1 MRLLSEP
8 YRAHM
13 LEADIARRKIDQF
26 MRDVKKQALEKQKPA
41 MAKVMA
47 GVRDTYDAVSR
58 SLQAGGDMSAPF
70 IQGRKGLFANPKSWI
85 EAWGPAMKALWS
97 KGDDVVERYMLDN
110 VERHPM
116 YARSV
121 AAGLDLPEIGGK
133 LTKQE
138 EAFASNLIHV
148 LKDKKLGGGQLYF
161 KFLANTDAA
170 YTVFLNKLRFDTFV
184 KMAKAAPDNPEA
196 LRDFA
201 NAVNIIY
208 GRGKEGWAVGAA
220 KTDAARR
227 AFFAPRYTVSKWQYA
242 NPVGLATNF
251 KTPQGRA
258 AMLKVYGAQAAAYT
272 GLVAMARMAGWEVG
286 VDPRSSDFGKVT
298 LPNGFK
304 VDLFGKEA
312 EAYKLVSQIM
322 YGKVA
327 QSGGFTPKSMDNAGR
342 TTVQYLANKTA
353 PLPRDAMNVLFGK
366 FDYNEG
372 KSRPVQVKDFG
383 MSKLPFWIQQA
394 IDDGTFQSAPYFV
407 PISAMGIDIQG
418 PGKPKTKT
426 PPPFNLLDFKLGPT
440 ESKPKSDQK
449 KAKKKDDLDWVKNLA
464 K

>member
-1 MRLLSEP
+1 
-8 YRAHM
+8 
-13 LEADIARRKIDQF
+13 
-26 MRDVKKQALEKQKPA
+26 
-41 MAKVMA
+41 
-47 GVRDTYDAVSR
+47 
-58 SLQAGGDMSAPF
+58 
-70 IQGRKGLFANPKSWI
+70 
-85 EAWGPAMKALWS
+85 
-97 KGDDVVERYMLDN
+97 
-110 VERHPM
+110 
-116 YARSV
+116 
-121 AAGLDLPEIGGK
+121 
-133 LTKQE
+133 
-138 EAFASNLIHV
+138 
-148 LKDKKLGGGQLYF
+148 
-161 KFLANTDAA
+161 
-170 YTVFLNKLRFDTFV
+170 
-184 KMAKAAPDNPEA
+184 
-196 LRDFA
+196 
-201 NAVNIIY
+201 
-208 GRGKEGWAVGAA
+208 
-220 KTDAARR
+220 
-227 AFFAPRYTVSKWQYA
+227 
-242 NPVGLATNF
+242 
-251 KTPQGRA
+251 
-258 AMLKVYGAQAAAYT
+258 
-272 GLVAMARMAGWEVG
+272 MAGWEVG